1 MRQDQDKES
10 FCASTRPKNCIK
22 QAIPNTSTLGK
33 RGRVTKLISQDYSS
47 CNDLT
52 QLESI
57 SPNQIMFSR
66 LVPTPSPPPAILR
79 MKGLPK
85 KDNCWGWFVDE

>member
-1 MRQDQDKES
+1 MRQDQDI
-10 FCASTRPKNCIK
+10 FCVSTGSKNVVK
-22 QAIPNTSTLGK
+22 QEIPSISSLGK
-33 RGRVTKLISQDYSS
+33 RARASKLISQDYSS

-66 LVPTPSPPPAILR
+66 LTPAVSQPPAILR
-79 MKGLPK
+79 MKVLPK